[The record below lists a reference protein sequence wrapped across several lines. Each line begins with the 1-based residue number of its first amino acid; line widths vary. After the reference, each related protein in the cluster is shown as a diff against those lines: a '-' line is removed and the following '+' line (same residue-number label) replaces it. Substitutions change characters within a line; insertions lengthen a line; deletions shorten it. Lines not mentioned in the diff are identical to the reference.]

1 MQKTISMMVGKG
13 SISHNNR
20 KFTAKNVIAERT
32 SENTIY
38 VQDDLREVYHE
49 LFDTALER
57 YNAKQKRSDR
67 KIDDYYEKIR
77 QGRQEKLFHELI
89 VQVGNREDSGYGKRD
104 SFEAIWSLEDYMEG
118 FQQRN
123 PNLRVFNAV
132 LHMDE
137 ATPHL
142 HIDFVPFST
151 GNTRGLETKVSF
163 KGAMKAQGF
172 VGTGRQDTE
181 WNRWIRHEKECLAEI
196 MEKYHVEW
204 LQKGTHEKHLSVYDF
219 EKKMRKAEVE
229 ELEET
234 FAQKSSELSEV
245 ATKKEQMQNEL
256 AELEQMQ
263 QSQADIIADNWE
275 TIQKL
280 DMAISEKDDELYDIQ
295 QDIADS
301 RRQAEE
307 SREILKELDGRIEEG
322 NAIISQNS
330 RQIAEQRIETEEA
343 SKELQSVEQD
353 LSVKKILRDSVQA
366 DYQFYQKMVGSKQN
380 EIDDLNMQKEDL
392 DGEIGKICDRKEQV
406 RKELETAE
414 GTLSEINDRIEKAQD
429 KADILQVQMMEMQM
443 DIDGQKK
450 ILWDYQANVDKA
462 KDANRQ
468 MDSLERQLSGAEW
481 SLPEP
486 SRFMSVREFFQK
498 IALPLVNK
506 LKDMIR
512 SLYLEVLD
520 LRSRL
525 RGQEDFQEYKAK
537 TTEYV
542 MKLSTENEQLK
553 ETKEAYENIR
563 SAIGREEC
571 ERLEKIGRYQRLGLQ
586 AAGDE
591 RMAGWRQIR

>member
-32 SENTIY
+32 SENIIY
-38 VQDDLREVYHE
+38 VQDNLREVYHE
-49 LFDTALER
+49 LFDKALER

-181 WNRWIRHEKECLAEI
+181 WNRWVRHEKECLAEI

-229 ELEET
+229 ELEQTISGQEKKIGEQESALLT
-234 FAQKSSELSEV
+234 NESVLKNQSLQIKENEENEREMLQRLKDAKEDVRDAESRIDSARTDYEDWKHLADSAYERYKMYQSWGDDEKKSYDEITDKKEELQKEV
-245 ATKKEQMQNEL
+245 ADLEQRKGSQNAEISSGEKELAHIRQEMVDTQEQMETYLMQ
-256 AELEQMQ
+256 AQEQYERYAKVAPTQ
-263 QSQADIIADNWE
+263 RESQMFE
-275 TIQKL
+275 
-280 DMAISEKDDELYDIQ
+280 
-295 QDIADS
+295 
-301 RRQAEE
+301 
-307 SREILKELDGRIEEG
+307 
-322 NAIISQNS
+322 
-330 RQIAEQRIETEEA
+330 
-343 SKELQSVEQD
+343 
-353 LSVKKILRDSVQA
+353 
-366 DYQFYQKMVGSKQN
+366 
-380 EIDDLNMQKEDL
+380 
-392 DGEIGKICDRKEQV
+392 
-406 RKELETAE
+406 
-414 GTLSEINDRIEKAQD
+414 
-429 KADILQVQMMEMQM
+429 DILQLRQENEELKWENRTLR
-443 DIDGQKK
+443 QK
-450 ILWDYQANVDKA
+450 LQKA
-462 KDANRQ
+462 YDFMRQ
-468 MDSLERQLSGAEW
+468 FTINGRNMLERFLESIGEKVQRFVGSIG
-481 SLPEP
+481 
-486 SRFMSVREFFQK
+486 SRR
-498 IALPLVNK
+498 
-506 LKDMIR
+506 
-512 SLYLEVLD
+512 
-520 LRSRL
+520 
-525 RGQEDFQEYKAK
+525 
-537 TTEYV
+537 
-542 MKLSTENEQLK
+542 
-553 ETKEAYENIR
+553 
-563 SAIGREEC
+563 
-571 ERLEKIGRYQRLGLQ
+571 
-586 AAGDE
+586 
-591 RMAGWRQIR
+591 